1 MNQEDQDLKHF
12 TPNQLQN
19 EFARRDFLA
28 YRKLISPKL
37 KMGWFHREICYALED
52 FYEQLISGQKPVLI
66 LQAPPQHGKS
76 RAIIDFISWVSGKNP
91 DLETFYTAFSDR
103 LGVRANLRLQR
114 TYDSEIYKQ
123 IFPELKIS
131 SHGDKDSHGFTRNR
145 NLLEYVGR
153 DGLFRNTT
161 VNGAITGETIGL
173 GIIDDPLKGRKEAN
187 SVTIRDTA
195 WDWLTDDFF
204 TRFEENAGLLMILT
218 RWHLDDPA
226 GRLILEMPGV
236 RVLNFPAIAEK
247 GIEDAGAKYREIG
260 EPLFPEH
267 KSLEFLLKRKALM
280 TSFNWVSLYQGCP
293 IQVGGGLIK
302 VEYFKIVPVCPEG
315 LIEQVRYWDKACL
328 IANTMVSTD
337 KGKIPIQS
345 IKIGDMVLTRKGF
358 KKVLDSFLSK
368 TTNEIVSVIFSNG
381 SRITGTKDHP
391 VFTKKRYWIDLSKL
405 LYSDI
410 IVTEKEFRLC
420 QEKETR
426 RCWNVFF
433 KAADMCATK
442 IKDIII
448 AMNGINQKNDMFIG
462 RFIGIYG
469 NRLMEIYPM
478 AIISTTKTRTGIITK
493 SKILNVSAR
502 RSTEGFMQ
510 KICHLRL
517 RWQIL
522 HIEKKHLMLF
532 KKESRSQKNTIVFG
546 VKMFFMQKVLKRNT
560 AHQNVKRG
568 NIPVYDLTIE
578 SEHEFFAN
586 GTLVHNSTEGGGAFT
601 AGVKVGKLDDGRFI
615 ILDVIKGQWSA
626 MRRERRILQT
636 AQIDKIGVQIGV
648 EQEPGSGGM
657 ESAENTIR
665 MLAGYNCYAD
675 KVTDSKDVRAEPF
688 AAQVEAGNI
697 LLLRAEWNKEFI
709 AESETFPDGKFKDM
723 VDAAVGAFQKL
734 SGVPELGF
742 SEADMNEIKND
753 TKSTTSPGIGEK
765 VW

>member
-1 MNQEDQDLKHF
+1 MNQEDQALEHF
-12 TPNQLQN
+12 TPNQIQN
-19 EFARRDFLA
+19 EFARRDLLQ
-28 YRKLISPKL
+28 YRRLVSPKL
-37 KMGWFHREICYALED
+37 KMGWFHREVCYALED

-173 GIIDDPLKGRKEAN
+173 GIIDDPMKGRKEAN

-204 TRFEENAGLLMILT
+204 TRFEENAGLLMMLT

-247 GIEDAGAKYREIG
+247 GIEDAGVKHRKIG

-267 KSLEFLLKRKALM
+267 KSLEFLMKRKALM
-280 TSFNWVSLYQGCP
+280 TNHNWLSLYQGCP

-302 VEYFKIVPVCPEG
+302 VENFKITPVCPEG
-315 LIEQVRYWDKACL
+315 LVEQVRYWDKA
-328 IANTMVSTD
+328 
-337 KGKIPIQS
+337 G
-345 IKIGDMVLTRKGF
+345 
-358 KKVLDSFLSK
+358 
-368 TTNEIVSVIFSNG
+368 
-381 SRITGTKDHP
+381 
-391 VFTKKRYWIDLSKL
+391 
-405 LYSDI
+405 
-410 IVTEKEFRLC
+410 
-420 QEKETR
+420 
-426 RCWNVFF
+426 
-433 KAADMCATK
+433 
-442 IKDIII
+442 
-448 AMNGINQKNDMFIG
+448 
-462 RFIGIYG
+462 
-469 NRLMEIYPM
+469 
-478 AIISTTKTRTGIITK
+478 
-493 SKILNVSAR
+493 
-502 RSTEGFMQ
+502 
-510 KICHLRL
+510 
-517 RWQIL
+517 
-522 HIEKKHLMLF
+522 
-532 KKESRSQKNTIVFG
+532 
-546 VKMFFMQKVLKRNT
+546 
-560 AHQNVKRG
+560 
-568 NIPVYDLTIE
+568 
-578 SEHEFFAN
+578 
-586 GTLVHNSTEGGGAFT
+586 TEGGGAFT
-601 AGVKVGKLDDGRFI
+601 AGVKVGRLEDGRFI
-615 ILDVIKGQWSA
+615 VLDVISGQWSA

-636 AQIDKIGVQIGV
+636 AQIDKISVQIGV

-697 LLLRAEWNKEFI
+697 LLLQAEWNKEFI

-734 SGVPELGF
+734 SGVPDLGF